1 MSSIL
6 STNACGEGTHTTS
19 LPDWPTSGVYSA
31 LGAWAKAQ
39 AAIAEKIRIDKHRL
53 AERHTDMFLLQV
65 VWVKGKRPAAWP
77 FAAGP
82 TSRRRDDGPA
92 SPGSSTSAGA
102 REELRRHVRAS
113 PVGRRTAPPTSDQ
126 PARRRQ
132 TSRVIKRRKSE
143 VVEVDPE
150 VVEAPQRRLDD
161 TLVTGHDRIHVFG
174 RVRGDLAAPIAG
186 AGRIAA
192 GIVQFGNRVL
202 AGGQCK
208 NRLRHPRAGGVGPD
222 VRQDNGG
229 EHPDDHDHYHELHD
243 SEPRLPAI
251 GSSHIAHGFLLAL
264 EEQLGAE

>member
-65 VWVKGKRPAAWP
+65 GWVKGKRPAAWP

-102 REELRRHVRAS
+102 REELRRHVRAR
-113 PVGRRTAPPTSDQ
+113 PVCGRAASPTSDV
-126 PARRRQ
+126 PAWGHQ
-132 TSRVIKRRKSE
+132 SSGVIKRRKGE
-143 VVEVDPE
+143 VV
-150 VVEAPQRRLDD
+150 VVYPQ
-161 TLVTGHDRIHVFG
+161 
-174 RVRGDLAAPIAG
+174 
-186 AGRIAA
+186 
-192 GIVQFGNRVL
+192 IV
-202 AGGQCK
+202 
-208 NRLRHPRAGGVGPD
+208 
-222 VRQDNGG
+222 
-229 EHPDDHDHYHELHD
+229 E
-243 SEPRLPAI
+243 
-251 GSSHIAHGFLLAL
+251 
-264 EEQLGAE
+264 